1 MSERHFNEEE
11 KDLLRKYQG
20 LSTSSLGGRLAFEIV
35 APLVFVAAW
44 LYTGRAI
51 YLLALIVALVGY
63 NIFRALKRHKTL
75 RKLSSMLPNMA
86 LVRTRR
92 GPASLFKRRAAARR
106 TTLR

>member
-20 LSTSSLGGRLAFEIV
+20 LSTSSLGGRVAFEIV

-51 YLLALIVALVGY
+51 YLLALIVALV
-63 NIFRALKRHKTL
+63 FRALKQHKTL
-75 RKLSSMLPNMA
+75 RKLSSISKKVIGEVDKQEVPP
-86 LVRTRR
+86 TTDH
-92 GPASLFKRRAAARR
+92 AA
-106 TTLR
+106 

>member
-63 NIFRALKRHKTL
+63 NIFRALKRHRTL
-75 RKLSSMLPNMA
+75 RKLSSTWRWCGRAAGRRHCSNGA
-86 LVRTRR
+86 L
-92 GPASLFKRRAAARR
+92 RRAAQLYAR
-106 TTLR
+106 